1 MNENFLSNVNVSHLR
16 EAFKE
21 SDQVGIDNDFCIVN
35 MKFRRRERTL
45 NFPFRFDGILLVW
58 CIKGRLSVSI
68 NLNDY
73 ILKENTLF
81 LCVPGNI
88 FKLNEIISDEEELH
102 YVCIAMSREFAAD
115 QKVDVNKTFSN
126 GLSLMD
132 DPSVALSEEES
143 AMIADY
149 IDMMGKVARSELTY
163 KKESIQSL
171 WTSMIYIFAGVL
183 DNRAKAKGPAEST
196 NRSRLLF
203 EQFISLV
210 AKYHGQYRNVGFY
223 ADKLCLTPKY
233 LSKLIKNAT
242 GRSAPEWIDAYV
254 ILEAK
259 NMLKYSNE
267 TIKEIVY
274 KLNFPNQSVFYKFF
288 KARTGMTPSE
298 YRNS

>member
-1 MNENFLSNVNVSHLR
+1 MNENFLTNVNVSHLR

-88 FKLNEIISDEEELH
+88 FKLNEIIGDEEELH

-149 IDMMGKVARSELTY
+149 IDMMGKVARSELIY

-183 DNRAKAKGPAEST
+183 DNRAKAKDPAEST

>member
-88 FKLNEIISDEEELH
+88 FKLNEIIGDEEELH

-149 IDMMGKVARSELTY
+149 IDMMGKVARSELIY

-183 DNRAKAKGPAEST
+183 DSRAKAKDPAEST

-274 KLNFPNQSVFYKFF
+274 KFF

>member
-1 MNENFLSNVNVSHLR
+1 MNENFLTNVNVSHLR

-21 SDQVGIDNDFCIVN
+21 SGQVGIDDDFCIVN
-35 MKFRRRERTL
+35 MKFRRRERIL

-88 FKLNEIISDEEELH
+88 FKLNEIIGDEEELH

-149 IDMMGKVARSELTY
+149 IDMMGKVARSELIY

-183 DNRAKAKGPAEST
+183 DNRAKAKDPAEST